1 MVSLRGVN
9 MEINRVSQGGQNNLQ
24 GNTSE
29 VAGNTN
35 VDKIVTKD
43 AVSNSKDTAKKEVG
57 KEDVKNAV
65 DKLNKFLEGEKVHA
79 VYEVHEKLNDI
90 MIKIVNNDTK
100 EVILEIPPKKILDM
114 VAKMCEMVGILVDKK
129 A

>member
-1 MVSLRGVN
+1 
-9 MEINRVSQGGQNNLQ
+9 MEINRVSQGGQSNLQ
-24 GNTSE
+24 SNTSE
-29 VAGNTN
+29 LGVNTN
-35 VDKIVTKD
+35 GDKSVSKD
-43 AVSNSKDTAKKEVG
+43 IMPNSKDINRKDMSKE
-57 KEDVKNAV
+57 EIKNSV

-79 VYEVHEKLNDI
+79 VYEIHEKLNDV
-90 MIKIVNNDTK
+90 MIKIVNNETK

>member
-43 AVSNSKDTAKKEVG
+43 AVSNSKDTTKKEVG

>member
-1 MVSLRGVN
+1 

-24 GNTSE
+24 GNAGE
-29 VAGNTN
+29 IAGNTN

-43 AVSNSKDTAKKEVG
+43 AVSNSKDTGKKEVG

-65 DKLNKFLEGEKVHA
+65 DKLNKFLEGEQVHA
-79 VYEVHEKLNDI
+79 VYEIHEKLNDV
-90 MIKIVNNDTK
+90 MIKIVNNETK

>member
-1 MVSLRGVN
+1 MVILRGVN

-29 VAGNTN
+29 IAGNAS

-43 AVSNSKDTAKKEVG
+43 AISNSKDTTKKEIG

-90 MIKIVNNDTK
+90 MIKIVNNETK